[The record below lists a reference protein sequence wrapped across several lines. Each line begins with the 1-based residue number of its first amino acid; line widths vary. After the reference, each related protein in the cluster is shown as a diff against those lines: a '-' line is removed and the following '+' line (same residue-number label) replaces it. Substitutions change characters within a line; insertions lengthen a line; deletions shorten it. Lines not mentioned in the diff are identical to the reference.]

1 MAEGGF
7 NAGNTFI
14 TVSPDMSSFAKEIQ
28 SEMAEEGDKA
38 GKAFGDAFSTRLK
51 ASFADLPNAK
61 ITADA
66 DTAKATA
73 ELDDAAKNRTSKI
86 TVSVDKDALKELA
99 LPAAG
104 IAGAAA
110 LGPSA
115 VGAALG
121 IAGIG
126 VSFVAAA
133 ADAGAFG
140 IVAKGMFSDVTT
152 AQKALTTAQT
162 AYNKATTD
170 QGRATALAAEK
181 AALDGLTP
189 AEQQLATQL
198 TALTAGWSSLEK
210 AQQPVVGAALTPWLQ
225 TATSGMQLLNP
236 LITDGANAV
245 QLLGVDAQQ
254 ALAAPFW
261 GTFFTILGQTGE
273 DALTTF
279 GTAAGSVADGLAHLF
294 VTFAPDID
302 DLLPLVDKAATAFDN
317 WAKSVTS
324 GGLEDFF
331 KSTFSPANVAALKTD
346 LGDVAT
352 VVGNIAKATAQLS
365 PTAFSGLSNLLAV
378 AAKLSPDQLEALA
391 ILYGASK
398 ATGGAGNLTK
408 LLTGGATLALPGS
421 SKKTTAK
428 TKTKTKATGAE
439 EPEEKAPK
447 TSTASKV
454 GSAAASASVVLPI
467 AAAVQSAFPTGP
479 GGVWVNSWAPY
490 EKIFTND
497 LPKAWSIS
505 YEAFQVEFA
514 GKITAFFTE
523 TVPHL
528 FTGQIPMGWSIAY
541 ENFQRDFAGPIAAWF
556 DTSLPHFFTVAL
568 PDLWSGIYTNF
579 ERDVGSPIAAWFTQS
594 LPHFFDSA
602 GSWLVGAGSTIFGGL
617 LSGLNTGWVAV
628 RNFFTAVPGE
638 VEGAFTGAVSWLAAG
653 GAAVI
658 SGYVSGLNTGWTTVK
673 AFFAAV
679 PGEVEG
685 AFTGAASWL
694 TSGGR
699 TVISGMLSGLDAD
712 WPAVKSFFTAIPGE
726 VKGAFTG
733 AESWLTTAGTDL
745 VNGFVK
751 AIESSPSVVENALLG
766 LVPSSLR
773 TAVSSTLGSVGFAT
787 GTPDAPP
794 GWAWVGEKG
803 PELVKFAGGE
813 QVKTH
818 PSSLAMASQMAS
830 AQSLGALSSLGVPS
844 IASPARLPGVS
855 SPLSGGQLQLQVSY
869 VTPTGDAIAGLVQG
883 FQFHIQGVNGGDVQ
897 GALGQGPVRTS

>member
-7 NAGNTFI
+7 NAGNAFI

-28 SEMAEEGDKA
+28 SQMAEEGDKA

-66 DTAKATA
+66 DTAMATA

-121 IAGIG
+121 ITGIG

-140 IVAKGMFSDVTT
+140 VVAKGMFSDVTT

-198 TALTAGWSSLEK
+198 TALSSAWSSLQK

-261 GTFFTILGQTGE
+261 GTFFTTLGQTGE

-279 GTAAGSVADGLAHLF
+279 GTAAGSVGDGLAHLF

-302 DLLPLVDKAATAFDN
+302 DLLPLVDKAATAFDK

-331 KSTFSPANVAALKTD
+331 EKTFSPANVAALKTD
-346 LGDVAT
+346 LGDAAT
-352 VVGNIAKATAQLS
+352 VVENIAKATASLS

-378 AAKLSPDQLEALA
+378 AAKLSPGQIEALA
-391 ILYGASK
+391 GLYGASK
-398 ATGGAGNLTK
+398 AVGGAGNLTK
-408 LLTGGATLALPGS
+408 LLTGGASLALPSIGG
-421 SKKTTAK
+421 KKTTKAKTTAK
-428 TKTKTKATGAE
+428 GAPAE
-439 EPEEKAPK
+439 EEEPK
-447 TSTASKV
+447 SSAGSKI
-454 GSAAASASVVLPI
+454 GSAAVGASGVLSI
-467 AAAVQSAFPTGP
+467 AAAVEAAAPAPDVT
-479 GGVWVNSWAPY
+479 WLDSWAPY

-514 GKITAFFTE
+514 GKLTAFFTE
-523 TVPHL
+523 SVPHL
-528 FTGQIPMGWSIAY
+528 FTGQIPMGWDIAY
-541 ENFQRDFAGPIAAWF
+541 QNFENGFGSPIAAWF
-556 DTSLPHFFTVAL
+556 TNSLPHFFTVAI
-568 PDLWSGIYTNF
+568 PDIWSPIYENF
-579 ERDVGSPIAAWFTQS
+579 ERDVGSPLAGFFSST
-594 LPHFFDSA
+594 LPSF
-602 GSWLVGAGSTIFGGL
+602 
-617 LSGLNTGWVAV
+617 
-628 RNFFTAVPGE
+628 
-638 VEGAFTGAVSWLAAG
+638 FTGAGAELQGAG
-653 GAAVI
+653 RDIGDGLVTGWNATSGAVTTAFGAAKNW
-658 SGYVSGLNTGWTTVK
+658 VSGQ
-673 AFFAAV
+673 
-679 PGEVEG
+679 
-685 AFTGAASWL
+685 FTGAASWL
-694 TSGGR
+694 SAAGNDVATGFVRSW
-699 TVISGMLSGLDAD
+699 DAD
-712 WPAVKSFFTAIPGE
+712 EAALSADFGKAKTWVTSE
-726 VKGAFTG
+726 FTG
-733 AESWLTTAGTDL
+733 AASWLSAAGTDTGS
-745 VNGFVK
+745 GFVK
-751 AIESSPSVVENALLG
+751 AFGATEATVTADAGKVKGWVTSEFTGAASWLSAAGTAVMGGFL
-766 LVPSSLR
+766 SSLESEY
-773 TAVSSTLGSVGFAT
+773 TSVQNFVTSIA
-787 GTPDAPP
+787 
-794 GWAWVGEKG
+794 GWIAAHKG
-803 PELVKFAGGE
+803 PVSDDYLLLQPAGQAIMGGFGD
-813 QVKTH
+813 
-818 PSSLAMASQMAS
+818 SLAASFASDVQPVIAGVAPAIASLSGIVS
-830 AQSLGALSSLGVPS
+830 AQSLGALSALNIPS
-844 IASPARLPGVS
+844 VASAPRLPGVS
-855 SPLSGGQLQLQVSY
+855 SPLSAGGPMQLQVTY
-869 VTPTGDAIAGLVQG
+869 GGTGNQLTDSIVSALRYN
-883 FQFHIQGVNGGDVQ
+883 IQANNGGDVQ
-897 GALGQGPVRTS
+897 AHLGQGQVRMPYGR